1 MPVTWSAPSGAS
13 SPLSVPSIATAP
25 TRDPGFQAITQVA
38 LVTKNIEASAQRWA
52 ALLGVDV
59 PKITTTRPGNEVH
72 MVYQGKP
79 SNARAKLAFLRAG
92 QVTVELIEP
101 IGAGSAWKKFLD
113 EHGEGVHHIAFNVQN
128 LERAESEM
136 KALGYDAIHSGRWD
150 SDTGDYVYFD
160 STKALG
166 LMIEQL
172 TGYEFVEYVHWI
184 QYAHIYSNQLEHVDE
199 LLARRTFGLGP
210 GPAPNFLSLRP

>member
-1 MPVTWSAPSGAS
+1 MAAA
-13 SPLSVPSIATAP
+13 LAVPTAAQTAP
-25 TRDPGFQAITQVA
+25 PRDPGFQLITQVA
-38 LVTKNIEASAQRWA
+38 LVTRNIETSAQHWA
-52 ALLGVDV
+52 ALLGVNV
-59 PKITTTRPGNEVH
+59 PKIITTRPGSEVH

-79 SNARAKLAFLRAG
+79 SNARAKLAFIRSG

-150 SDTGDYVYFD
+150 SDNGDYVYFD
-160 STKALG
+160 STKAMG
-166 LMIEQL
+166 LM
-172 TGYEFVEYVHWI
+172 V
-184 QYAHIYSNQLEHVDE
+184 E
-199 LLARRTFGLGP
+199 LLHSDAKK
-210 GPAPNFLSLRP
+210 